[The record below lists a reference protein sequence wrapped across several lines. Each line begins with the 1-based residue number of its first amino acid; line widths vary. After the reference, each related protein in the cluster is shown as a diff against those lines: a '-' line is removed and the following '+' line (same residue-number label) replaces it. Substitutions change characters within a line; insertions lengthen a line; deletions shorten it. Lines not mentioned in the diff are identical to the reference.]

1 MYVENVMKTWN
12 FGIIGAGLIADF
24 HARAI
29 ADIPNAKLL
38 ACCDIVSAR
47 AEELS
52 NKHGC
57 QAFGSYE
64 DMLKSEEGPRGA
76 GTQIDIVTIATPSG
90 FHMEPAIAT
99 AQAGKHIICEKP
111 LDITLERI
119 DAMIDAHE
127 KSGTRLGG
135 IFPYRFN
142 DSQAVLREAINS
154 GRFGVIS
161 YAAIFV
167 PWWRTDEYYKDSWH
181 GTWKL
186 DGGGALMNQSIHMVD
201 MLCDVMPP
209 IESLQ
214 AFVGTLGHPQ
224 IEAEDTAVA
233 VLRFTNG
240 ALGMI
245 YGTTA
250 SYPGQFRRFE
260 ITGTKGTVIQVENSF
275 TVWQFADEKPE
286 DEQIRKQFG
295 EIEGGGG
302 VSDPAAITH
311 DNHTRNFKA
320 FIDALESGT
329 PPLRQGRG
337 WISGAE
343 ARKAVEVILA
353 IYKSA
358 REQKPVK
365 LN

>member
-1 MYVENVMKTWN
+1 MKTWN
-12 FGIIGAGLIADF
+12 FGIVGAGLIADF

-29 ADIPNAKLL
+29 ADIPNAKLIG
-38 ACCDIVSAR
+38 CCDKIQDR
-47 AEELS
+47 AKNLAD
-52 NKHGC
+52 KYDAK
-57 QAFGSYE
+57 AFENYE
-64 DMLKSEEGPRGA
+64 QMLKSEEV
-76 GTQIDIVTIATPSG
+76 DIVTIATPSG
-90 FHMEPAIAT
+90 FHMEPTIA
-99 AQAGKHIICEKP
+99 AAEAGKHVICEKP
-111 LDITLERI
+111 LDVTLERI
-119 DAMIDAHE
+119 DAMIEAHNN
-127 KSGTRLGG
+127 SGTRLGG

-142 DSQAVLREAINS
+142 DSQTVLREAINS
-154 GRFGVIS
+154 GRFGVIT
-161 YAAIFV
+161 YAGIYI

-214 AFVGTLGHPQ
+214 AYTATLGHK

-233 VLRFTNG
+233 VMRYTNG
-240 ALGMI
+240 ALGII

-275 TVWQFADEKPE
+275 TVWQFADEKPQ
-286 DEQIRKQFG
+286 DEEIRRKFG
-295 EIEGGGG
+295 QIEGGGG
-302 VSDPAAITH
+302 VADPAAITH

-320 FIDALESGT
+320 FLDALETSKDF
-329 PPLRQGRG
+329 
-337 WISGAE
+337 WISGPE

-358 REQKPVK
+358 KEQKPVK
-365 LN
+365 LT

>member
-1 MYVENVMKTWN
+1 MKTWN
-12 FGIIGAGLIADF
+12 FGIVGAGLIADF
-24 HARAI
+24 HARAME
-29 ADIPNAKLL
+29 DMPNAKLIG
-38 ACCDIVSAR
+38 CCDKIPDRAR
-47 AEELS
+47 SLADKFGVRVFDDYEE
-52 NKHGC
+52 
-57 QAFGSYE
+57 
-64 DMLKSEEGPRGA
+64 MLKSDE
-76 GTQIDIVTIATPSG
+76 IDIITIATPSG
-90 FHMEPAIAT
+90 FHAEPTIA
-99 AQAGKHIICEKP
+99 AAGAGKHVICEKP
-111 LDITLERI
+111 LEITLERI
-119 DAMIDAHE
+119 DAMIEAHA
-127 KSGTRLGG
+127 KSGTCLGG

-142 DSQAVLREAINS
+142 DMMAPLREAINS
-154 GRFGVIS
+154 GRFGVIT
-161 YAAIFV
+161 YAGIYV

-214 AFVGTLGHPQ
+214 AFTATLGHPQ

-233 VLRFTNG
+233 VLRYTNG
-240 ALGMI
+240 ALGTI

-260 ITGTKGTVIQVENSF
+260 ITGTKGTVVNVENSI

-286 DEQIRKQFG
+286 DEEIRKKFG

-302 VSDPAAITH
+302 VADPAAITH
-311 DNHTRNFKA
+311 ENHTRNFKA
-320 FIDALESGT
+320 FLDALDSGEEF
-329 PPLRQGRG
+329 
-337 WISGAE
+337 WIGGSE

-358 REQKPVK
+358 KDQKPVR
-365 LN
+365 LT

>member
-1 MYVENVMKTWN
+1 MKTWN

-29 ADIPNAKLL
+29 GDIPNAKLIG
-38 ACCDIVSAR
+38 CCDKIKERAEKLAEKYGVSAF
-47 AEELS
+47 E
-52 NKHGC
+52 
-57 QAFGSYE
+57 SYE
-64 DMLKSEEGPRGA
+64 ALLKSDE
-76 GTQIDIVTIATPSG
+76 IDIVTIATPSG
-90 FHMEPAIAT
+90 FHAEPTIA
-99 AQAGKHIICEKP
+99 AAEAGKHVICEKP
-111 LDITLERI
+111 LEITLERI
-119 DAMIDAHE
+119 DAMTEAHK

-142 DSQAVLREAINS
+142 DSQEILREAINS

-161 YAAIFV
+161 YAGIYV

-201 MLCDVMPP
+201 MLCDIMPP

-214 AFVGTLGHPQ
+214 AFTDKLGHPQ
-224 IEAEDTAVA
+224 IETEDTAVA
-233 VLRFTNG
+233 VLHYTNG
-240 ALGMI
+240 ALGVI

-250 SYPGQFRRFE
+250 SWPGQFRRFE

-275 TVWQFADEKPE
+275 TVWQFADETPE
-286 DEQIRKQFG
+286 DEEVRKKFG
-295 EIEGGGG
+295 QIEGGGG
-302 VSDPAAITH
+302 VADPAAITH
-311 DNHTRNFKA
+311 DNHTRNFRA
-320 FIDALESGT
+320 FLDALESG
-329 PPLRQGRG
+329 GDF
-337 WISGAE
+337 WIDGQE

-358 REQKPVK
+358 KEQKPVK
-365 LN
+365 LT

>member
-1 MYVENVMKTWN
+1 MKTWN

-24 HARAI
+24 HAKAI
-29 ADIPNAKLL
+29 ADIPNAKLV
-38 ACCDIVSAR
+38 ACCDTIADK
-47 AEELS
+47 AKKLAA
-52 NKHGC
+52 KTGC
-57 QAFGSYE
+57 KAYGSYE
-64 DMLKSEEGPRGA
+64 ELLQNEE
-76 GTQIDIVTIATPSG
+76 IDIVTIATPSG
-90 FHMEPAIAT
+90 LHKEPTVAA
-99 AQAGKHIICEKP
+99 AQAGKHVICEKP

-119 DAMIDAHE
+119 DAMIEAHE

-142 DSQAVLREAINS
+142 DMMAPLREAINS
-154 GRFGVIS
+154 RRFGVIT

-201 MLCDVMPP
+201 MLCDVMPL
-209 IESLQ
+209 IESVQ

-224 IEAEDTAVA
+224 IEAEDVAVA
-233 VLRFTNG
+233 VLRYTNG

-260 ITGTKGTVIQVENSF
+260 ITGTKGTVINVENSI

-286 DEQIRKQFG
+286 DKEILEKFG
-295 EIEGGGG
+295 QIEGGGG
-302 VSDPAAITH
+302 VADPAAITH
-311 DNHTRNFKA
+311 ENHTRNFKA
-320 FIDALESGT
+320 FLDALETG
-329 PPLRQGRG
+329 QDF
-337 WISGAE
+337 WINGAE

-353 IYKSA
+353 IYESA
-358 REQKPVK
+358 KGQKLVR